1 VDIAPNR
8 VYTFDETRKLLK
20 LSPVTLR
27 KLIRNGDVPASKLGK
42 QYRLLGVEILKVF
55 EKRQDYVSQ

>member
-1 VDIAPNR
+1 MDIEPNR
-8 VYTFDETRKLLK
+8 IYTFDEVSKVLK

-27 KLIRNGDVPASKLGK
+27 KLIRNGDVPASKFGK

-55 EKRQDYVSQ
+55 EKRQEYISH